1 MFPLRDTV
9 PSRSVPIVN
18 YLLIAAN
25 LFVFFLMLFPQPGP
39 EAWIERLG
47 VVPAR
52 LLKDPFSTETLTLFS
67 SMFLHAGWFHLISNM
82 WALFIFGDNVEDRLG
97 SLRYLLFYVL
107 GGLAGGVVH
116 VLLNPSSAVPA
127 VGASG
132 AISAVMAAYL
142 VSFPRARVITLVM
155 LFIFPWLV
163 ELPAVLFIGFWFA
176 SQFLNGLLAVASGVE
191 ALGGVAYWAHIGGF
205 VAGLILVFVLRPRP
219 RVRGRFADERLP
231 W

>member
-25 LFVFFLMLFPQPGP
+25 LFVFFLMLFPQPVP